1 MEAAISTEPAP
12 RQDALSDRTAATLWD
27 REGDVA
33 RPAPERV
40 DVRGEMEQGGVSPPY
55 RRTATVVGVLLIV
68 CTVASILSV
77 APLGS
82 MLDSPVDLARLAA
95 NDDRVVLSAMI
106 EFVAAATGAGIAVA
120 LYPVLRGYG
129 RGLAFGAAAAR
140 LAAGV
145 LVLIGT
151 LGLLALLTLAQES
164 VGAGSTTSAGND
176 ASVQVLLAVRDW
188 VTNFVVSL
196 PFLLG
201 AGMYY
206 YLMYRSAVVP
216 RWLSGW
222 GLLGVA
228 VSLVA
233 TLYSGFTQDFGFST
247 VSTALN
253 APIALQEMVLAVW
266 LIARGFRWQARPAPA
281 GRRS

>member
-1 MEAAISTEPAP
+1 M
-12 RQDALSDRTAATLWD
+12 
-27 REGDVA
+27 
-33 RPAPERV
+33 
-40 DVRGEMEQGGVSPPY
+40 
-55 RRTATVVGVLLIV
+55 
-68 CTVASILSV
+68 
-77 APLGS
+77 
-82 MLDSPVDLARLAA
+82 
-95 NDDRVVLSAMI
+95 
-106 EFVAAATGAGIAVA
+106 
-120 LYPVLRGYG
+120 LYPVLRGHG

-145 LVLIGT
+145 LVLVGT
-151 LGLLALLTLAQES
+151 LVLLTLLTLAQES
-164 VGAGSTTSAGND
+164 VSAGATTSAADD

-188 VTNFVVSL
+188 VTNLMISL

-206 YLMYRSAVVP
+206 WLMYRSDVVP

-228 VSLVA
+228 VSLMA

-266 LIARGFRWQARPAPA
+266 LIVRGFRWQARPAPA
-281 GRRS
+281 GGRS